1 MTTQTEDTRQD
12 DYRQIADAMLT
23 MIRMDSERAPASLD
37 VESNHD
43 GKSHVLI
50 EAIHEHLFLVFEAID
65 FYAPDA
71 AEMYVEMRLLADRQR
86 AKREREQEADKM
98 AARGKAE
105 NLHKLIHEQMEPWL
119 TDSDSSMRDFAVE
132 LLKQADRE
140 YEAGRLVQFMRLVS
154 KTFRANEEN
163 GS

>member
-65 FYAPDA
+65 FYSPDA

-86 AKREREQEADKM
+86 ARREREQEADKM

-105 NLHKLIHEQMEPWL
+105 NLHKLIHEQMELLMTEAPE
-119 TDSDSSMRDFAVE
+119 MRDFSEA
-132 LLKQADRE
+132 LLKQADQE
-140 YEAGRLVQFMRLVS
+140 HDAGRLVQFMRRVS
-154 KTFRANEEN
+154 KTFRANEES